1 MITLKALAGYLL
13 EEALA
18 HLLRHN
24 GYRLLSDAA
33 EDKQAL
39 RNAGHGLLVKGR
51 GADHQADALGEL
63 LMPAPFSLPVRL
75 FVEGKNRGS
84 KVSLAEVRNAHGTI
98 SDVNEH
104 YSTAKARA
112 HGKPMRRFQYRYALF
127 SAKGFN
133 PDAQSY
139 ALAQQIS
146 LVDLSGPAF
155 KPLVSAVDDAA
166 KAVREIAVD
175 AGLRSFPVR
184 QARLALRAALDDVDA
199 EPTGETAAQ
208 PSGPL
213 PSKELGRW
221 AGRFIADLNRT
232 ASGEGLILGFP
243 NAPFVLAMRP
253 ASMLDLEDYVASR
266 GPEIRVTIG
275 FDGEQGV
282 AGDWTITPLD
292 DPRGFRL
299 SFGLPGALETWLL
312 AAPED
317 AFEAKEMFMSSISMF
332 LENRLVRLL
341 FTPVHAPP
349 QPDPV
354 DASAYG
360 QGQGTDAADMSY
372 LRRALKPPVPRELE
386 ERDYSTVF
394 VGPRPE
400 LAPLAGTGW
409 TTGAVEALMA
419 ELDANGYPQA
429 ELMRAAARQ
438 GGDIG
443 REQVY
448 EIAGFPQART
458 LRGLT
463 RPTRRIAGQLIEQGL
478 LAEDADYP
486 FQAAY
491 AAGVLAT
498 HFRVPPDVVE
508 ALRDLGPP
516 TGV

>member
-1 MITLKALAGYLL
+1 MITLEALSGYLL

-18 HLLRHN
+18 HLLRRN
-24 GYRLLSDAA
+24 GYRLLTSAD
-33 EDKQAL
+33 EDREAL
-39 RNAGHGLLVKGR
+39 REAGHGLLVRGR
-51 GADHQADALGEL
+51 GADHQADALGDL

-127 SAKGFN
+127 SAKGFKA
-133 PDAQSY
+133 DAQSY

-155 KPLVSAVDDAA
+155 KPLVKAVDDAA
-166 KAVREIAVD
+166 KTVRKIAVD
-175 AGLRSFPVR
+175 AGLQNFPVR
-184 QARLALRAALDDVDA
+184 QARLSLRAALDDVDA
-199 EPTGETAAQ
+199 GRDGET
-208 PSGPL
+208 PTRLDGPL
-213 PSKELGRW
+213 PLKELAPW
-221 AGRFIADLNRT
+221 ASRFTAHLIRT

-253 ASMLDLEDYVASR
+253 ASMLDLEDYVAEH
-266 GPEIRVTIG
+266 GPGIKVRIG
-275 FDGEQGV
+275 FNGAEGV
-282 AGDWTITPLD
+282 AGDWTITPAGT
-292 DPRGFRL
+292 PRGFRL

-317 AFEAKEMFMSSISMF
+317 APLAKEMFMSSISLF

-341 FTPVHAPP
+341 FEPAPAPP
-349 QPDPV
+349 PS
-354 DASAYG
+354 DADADG
-360 QGQGTDAADMSY
+360 LGQGTDATDMSY
-372 LRRALKPPVPRELE
+372 LRRTLKPPLPVEPEH
-386 ERDYSTVF
+386 RDYSKVF
-394 VGPRPE
+394 VGPGAGFP
-400 LAPLAGTGW
+400 PLAGTGW
-409 TTGAVEALMA
+409 TAHSVEALMT
-419 ELDANGYPQA
+419 ELDALGYPQA
-429 ELMRAAARQ
+429 ELIRAAACQ
-438 GGDIG
+438 GGDLS

-448 EIAGFPQART
+448 EIAGFPQDRT

-463 RPTRRIAGQLIEQGL
+463 RPTLRITAELMEQGL
-478 LAEDADYP
+478 LAPDADYP

-508 ALRDLGPP
+508 ALRELGPP
-516 TGV
+516 TGA